1 MIKAFHLL
9 FYEIPEHLFC
19 QVSDSLDSHKRIET
33 GFFESFSTYT
43 TGGHK
48 PYEPFLDGY
57 DEFISLIRN
66 HMIKE

>member
-1 MIKAFHLL
+1 M
-9 FYEIPEHLFC
+9 

-57 DEFISLIRN
+57 DGWHVRLN
-66 HMIKE
+66 GGGGGGGWYC

>member
-1 MIKAFHLL
+1 M
-9 FYEIPEHLFC
+9 

-33 GFFESFSTYT
+33 GFFQSFSTYT

-57 DEFISLIRN
+57 DGWHVRLN
-66 HMIKE
+66 GGGGGGWYC